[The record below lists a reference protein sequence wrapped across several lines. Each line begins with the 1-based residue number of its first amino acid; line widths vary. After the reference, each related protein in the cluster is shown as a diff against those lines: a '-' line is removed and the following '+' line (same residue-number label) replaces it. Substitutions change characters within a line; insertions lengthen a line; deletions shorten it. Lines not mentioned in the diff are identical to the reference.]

1 MTSSK
6 LLVPVIGAIALV
18 LGAGLWLTGSAATTQ
33 TVTYYIAADEVTW
46 DYAPGGVN
54 QMTGEAFGEHEALW
68 TEAGPHRIGRVYKK
82 ALYQEYAD
90 DSFAELL
97 TRPPEWEHLGILG
110 PLLRAE
116 VGDTI
121 VVVFRNNASFPASL
135 HPHGV
140 FYDKD
145 SEGAPSADGTSGE
158 DTADD
163 GVPPGG
169 THTYVWPVPE
179 RAGPGPNDGSS
190 AFWMYHSHT
199 NEIRDVNSG
208 LVGPMIVTADGMSGP
223 DGRPTDVDRELIVT
237 FQEVFENESWYIDE
251 NLETYTSAPEEVMM
265 AEDPFGGPILL
276 YEGALGDYNLMES
289 MNGFVYGNLAG
300 LTMQVGERVRWYLM
314 ATTNFEIHAP
324 HWHGNT
330 VETGGMRTDVAALL
344 SMGMLVADMVPDNP
358 GTWLFHCHVGPHLE
372 AGMQSF
378 YTVSPADVASQ
389 WAHRNPARS
398 IERGKQSEKNP
409 SRY

>member
-1 MTSSK
+1 MPTSR
-6 LLVPVIGAIALV
+6 VALV
-18 LGAGLWLTGSAATTQ
+18 LTGVLALVLVAGTVITSGDTATTQ
-33 TVTYYIAADEVTW
+33 RVTYYIAADEVVW
-46 DYAPGGVN
+46 DYAPSGTN
-54 QMTGEAFGEHEALW
+54 HITGRPFGEHEAMW
-68 TEAGPHRIGRVYKK
+68 VESGTHRIGKAYKK
-82 ALYQEYAD
+82 ALYREYTD
-90 DSFAELL
+90 ESFAELKP
-97 TRPPEWEHLGILG
+97 RPPELEHLGMLG

-140 FYDKD
+140 FYDKA
-145 SEGAPSADGTSGE
+145 SEGAPSADGTAGA
-158 DTADD
+158 DVVDD
-163 GVPPGG
+163 GVPTGG

-179 RAGPGPNDGSS
+179 RAGPGPTDGSS

-199 NEIRDVNSG
+199 NEIRDVNAG

-251 NLETYTSAPEEVMM
+251 NIRTYTSDPDGLTMV
-265 AEDPFGGPILL
+265 EDPFGGPIFVA
-276 YEGALGDYNLMES
+276 EGLSGDYNLMES
-289 MNGFVYGNLAG
+289 MNGFVYGNLEG
-300 LTMQVGERVRWYLM
+300 LTMRVGERVRWYVM

-330 VETGGMRTDVAALL
+330 VEIGGMRTDVAALL

-358 GTWLFHCHVGPHLE
+358 GQWLFHCHVGPHLE

-378 YTVSPADVASQ
+378 YTVLPAEVAS
-389 WAHRNPARS
+389 
-398 IERGKQSEKNP
+398 SE
-409 SRY
+409 